1 MTTSDSA
8 GSGSP
13 PTQEIPAVGKVAVRP
28 KTPKDPPSPATRDAA
43 PSGPR
48 PAGQAPGQNNAASG
62 PAGSPV
68 GSPTAPAVASAA
80 PAVASATPGGSARPV
95 APPRPRPARP
105 AASSGRRIRLTVSRI
120 DPWSALKMSF
130 LLSVAL
136 GIALVVAVGVLW
148 LILDGMGAFT
158 AVNNLIGKIV
168 VDNGERLDILDF
180 IGFKRVLSL
189 SIVVAVVDVF
199 LWTAVATLGAFI
211 YNVSSSLVGGLQ
223 LTLTDD

>member
-1 MTTSDSA
+1 MTTTDPA

-13 PTQEIPAVGKVAVRP
+13 PTQEIPAVGKVAVQQ
-28 KTPKDPPSPATRDAA
+28 KGRDAA
-43 PSGPR
+43 RSAPRASSPAAATSPPASPS
-48 PAGQAPGQNNAASG
+48 
-62 PAGSPV
+62 
-68 GSPTAPAVASAA
+68 SAA
-80 PAVASATPGGSARPV
+80 GAAAATPGGAPPAAAAQAASGAARPV
-95 APPRPRPARP
+95 APPRPKPSRPAP
-105 AASSGRRIRLTVSRI
+105 SPGRRIRLTVSRV

-158 AVNNLIGKIV
+158 AVNDLVGKVV

-180 IGFKRVLSL
+180 VGFKRVLSL
-189 SIVVAVVDVF
+189 TIVVAVLDVF

>member
-1 MTTSDSA
+1 MTTTDPA

-13 PTQEIPAVGKVAVRP
+13 PTQEIPAVGKVAVQQ
-28 KTPKDPPSPATRDAA
+28 KGRDAA
-43 PSGPR
+43 KPAPRAPSPTAAASR
-48 PAGQAPGQNNAASG
+48 PTPSSPAAGAAPAAPAATPPAAAPQAASG
-62 PAGSPV
+62 A
-68 GSPTAPAVASAA
+68 
-80 PAVASATPGGSARPV
+80 ARPV
-95 APPRPRPARP
+95 APPRPKPSRP
-105 AASSGRRIRLTVSRI
+105 AASPGRRIRLTVSRV

-158 AVNNLIGKIV
+158 AVNDLVGKVV

-180 IGFKRVLSL
+180 VGFKRVLSL
-189 SIVVAVVDVF
+189 TIVVAVLDVF